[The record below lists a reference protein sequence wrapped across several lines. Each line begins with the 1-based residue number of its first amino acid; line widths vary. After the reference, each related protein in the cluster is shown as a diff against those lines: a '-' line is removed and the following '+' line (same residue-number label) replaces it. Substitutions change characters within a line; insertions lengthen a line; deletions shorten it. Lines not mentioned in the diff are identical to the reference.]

1 MRGRSPWLAV
11 LGAACALGGG
21 GCNLLIDADEFRGRP
36 GDGGADAAADAMAD
50 AAAPPGPLE
59 PSAVWEGEGAGD
71 GARPVVLVLRG
82 EPGRFEA
89 GTAVRIGEVDAD
101 LVEGEP
107 LVSADGATLAVAIRV
122 PVDEERGEGE
132 DRQVPVVLVPPG
144 GEEETFEELEVRGLD
159 EADLSGTVEVADLR
173 ARYAKVVVSG
183 ALVLRGAAPA
193 RIAATADIEVLAGID
208 AGGSGSATPG
218 PGGCAGGGAGQP
230 GGCQVGGGGAGAVSG
245 TAGTG
250 GGGGGH
256 ATLGTSGAG
265 GASGGQPTGT
275 ATLVPLA
282 GERGHGGGGGGNGT
296 VGQGGAGGAGGGV
309 VELAAGGTISI
320 EDLVSVRG
328 AAGGEGG
335 GGGLPAT
342 AGGSGGGGSGG
353 GLLVR
358 ASAVTGAGM
367 LNATGGPGGTSGN
380 DGGAGADGR
389 IRIDTAEDS
398 LPELAAAP
406 AAVRGPR
413 WAADTPW
420 LVADAGQTLTLFGE
434 PLTSVAVSVRGGAPA
449 PISTDNGGVAT
460 VEVELEPGENRLCA
474 LVSDEVN
481 PDLPEAGH
489 CVTIVV
495 VP

>member
-1 MRGRSPWLAV
+1 MRGRRSPWLAV
-11 LGAACALGGG
+11 LGVACALGAG
-21 GCNLLIDADEFRGRP
+21 GCNLLIDSDEFRGRP
-36 GDGGADAAADAMAD
+36 GDGGVGASDAMAD
-50 AAAPPGPLE
+50 AGAPGPLE
-59 PSAVWEGEGAGD
+59 PSAVWEGEGAGA

-82 EPGRFEA
+82 EGGRFEA
-89 GTAVRIGEVDAD
+89 GTAVRVGEGDAD
-101 LVEGEP
+101 LVDGEP
-107 LVSADGATLAVAIRV
+107 LVSDDGAMMAVAIRV
-122 PVDEERGEGE
+122 PVDEARGEGE

-144 GEEETFEELEVRGLD
+144 GEEVTFEELEVRGLD
-159 EADLSGTVEVADLR
+159 EADLSGTVAVADLR
-173 ARYAKVVVSG
+173 ARYARVVVSG
-183 ALVLRGAAPA
+183 ALVLRGEAPA

-208 AGGSGSATPG
+208 AGGTGRDSPG
-218 PGGCAGGGAGQP
+218 PGGCVGGGAGQP
-230 GGCQVGGGGAGAVSG
+230 GQCPVGGGGAGAVSG

-275 ATLVPLA
+275 TMLVPLDE
-282 GERGHGGGGGGNGT
+282 ERGHGGGGGGSGT
-296 VGQGGAGGAGGGV
+296 VGQGGTGGAGGGV
-309 VELAAGGTISI
+309 LELAAGGTITI
-320 EDLVSVRG
+320 EDVVSVRG
-328 AAGGEGG
+328 AGGGEGG
-335 GGGLPAT
+335 GGGLPTT

-358 ASAVTGAGM
+358 ASAVSGAGM
-367 LNATGGPGGTSGN
+367 LDATGGPGGTSGN

-389 IRIDTAEDS
+389 IRIDTGE
-398 LPELAAAP
+398 AAAGIATTP

-420 LVADAGQTLTLFGE
+420 LVAGGELTLTLRSE
-434 PLTSVAVSVRGGAPA
+434 PLTSAAVTVRGGASRDVA
-449 PISTDNGGVAT
+449 IGTDGEAS

-474 LVSDEVN
+474 LVSDGVN
-481 PDLPEAGH
+481 PALAEAGQ